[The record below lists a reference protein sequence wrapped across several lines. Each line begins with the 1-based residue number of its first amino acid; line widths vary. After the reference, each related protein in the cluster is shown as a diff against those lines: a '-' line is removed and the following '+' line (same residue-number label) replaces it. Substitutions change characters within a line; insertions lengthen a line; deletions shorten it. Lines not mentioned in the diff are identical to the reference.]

1 LQHDVGSRPRSEPS
15 EHPVTAWLAIAAIL
29 LVSAG
34 IFSAYLELHGT
45 KELDFVLAEA
55 PLISAAEP
63 LDASSQSA
71 ASRWATGFSQ

>member
-1 LQHDVGSRPRSEPS
+1 MG
-15 EHPVTAWLAIAAIL
+15 AIL

-34 IFSAYLELHGT
+34 IFSAYLELNGT
-45 KELDFVLAEA
+45 MELDLALAEA
-55 PLISAAEP
+55 PSTSADVP